1 MAQFSFTQLVEA
13 EGQNNNNQPNT
24 NGNNNYNNVT
34 FFSLKNDGEKAFVR
48 FILDDPDKDLECL
61 STHEVYIGG
70 KARKVNCLRES
81 INDPLEKCPLCQ
93 LTSGIK
99 NRAYLRMIQYVNDGN
114 GNYNALPKVWERSV
128 SFITKQIVPFFEFY
142 PNSIS
147 SAVFQI
153 TRQGKAGSTD
163 TTYNIM
169 ALPNMTPEK
178 QAKLPLN
185 KDLFKNYKALGTIV
199 IDKNYDDMVKAIKDG
214 EYQVRTQAGGTAT
227 ATSADVATPKAT
239 VTPVSTP
246 APTPA
251 PQAPASQPA
260 PSTFTNTASA
270 VDYDLPF

>member
-1 MAQFSFTQLVEA
+1 MAQLLFSQLVEA
-13 EGQNNNNQPNT
+13 EEQKASNNPTNNG
-24 NGNNNYNNVT
+24 GNNNYNSVT
-34 FFSLKNDGEKAFVR
+34 FFSLKNDQEKAFVR

-61 STHEVYIGG
+61 ATHEVYIGG

-81 INDPLEKCPLCQ
+81 LKDPLEKCPLCQ
-93 LTSGIK
+93 LTAGIK
-99 NRAYLRMIQYVNDGN
+99 NRAYLKMIQYTNDGN
-114 GNYNALPKVWERSV
+114 GGYTASPKVWERSI

-142 PNSIS
+142 PNNIS

-199 IDKNYDDMVKAIKDG
+199 IDKSADELAKSIREG
-214 EYQVRTQAGGTAT
+214 EYQVRTQTAT
-227 ATSADVATPKAT
+227 NTTAEVATPKNPPVAT
-239 VTPVSTP
+239 SASTATTTVSDSIPV
-246 APTPA
+246 
-251 PQAPASQPA
+251 
-260 PSTFTNTASA
+260 NM
-270 VDYDLPF
+270 DDMPF